1 MSLWCISVQ
10 ILYSVAID
18 RGCLLAHV
26 GRWINSK
33 WEWKLGWRRNLFV
46 WENDHVAQLMGLL
59 DNKKLVAEG
68 ESVVDNWF
76 GGMMKKWVFLWN
88 LLIIL

>member
-1 MSLWCISVQ
+1 
-10 ILYSVAID
+10 
-18 RGCLLAHV
+18 LAHV

-68 ESVVDNWF
+68 ESVVDN
-76 GGMMKKWVFLWN
+76 
-88 LLIIL
+88 